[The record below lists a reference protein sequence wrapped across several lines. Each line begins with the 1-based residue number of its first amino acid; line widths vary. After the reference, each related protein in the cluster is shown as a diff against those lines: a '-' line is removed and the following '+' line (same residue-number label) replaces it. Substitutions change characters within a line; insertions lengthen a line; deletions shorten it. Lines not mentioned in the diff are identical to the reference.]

1 MSHLVRLNTIEA
13 GLNEL
18 NALGYS
24 ISDSETDDTIVVLEL
39 MDIQVVNE
47 MSDWD
52 KLVFVDLVL
61 QKAKDSNFILN
72 EMI

>member
-47 MSDWD
+47 MSD
-52 KLVFVDLVL
+52 
-61 QKAKDSNFILN
+61 
-72 EMI
+72 